1 MDRRQALKNIG
12 IGAGLLVA
20 TPTVISILQSC
31 KNEPEFIPVFL
42 TMSEGHALR
51 RMVDLIIPS
60 DQDVP
65 GAVDVGVHSFIDKFW
80 NDILLEKDQV
90 HIRKGFELF
99 ANAFRSEYEKELEAG
114 KAKEFEPML
123 AKYLP
128 KSVEEEIALGK
139 RMGEFYAAYEEDPTT
154 EPNADDAIATLLSGI
169 RGMTIWC
176 WKSSEEIGKNVLW
189 YDPVPGVY
197 NGCVPI
203 DEAGNGKAMAL

>member
-42 TMSEGHALR
+42 TGGEGHALR

-60 DQDVP
+60 DKEVP
-65 GAVDVGVHSFIDKFW
+65 GAVDVGVHSFIDQFW
-80 NDILLEKDQV
+80 NDVLREKDQV
-90 HIRKGFELF
+90 HIRKGFELL
-99 ANAFRSEYEKELEAG
+99 ANAFRSDYEKELEAG
-114 KAKEFEPML
+114 KAKEFDPML

-128 KSVEEEIALGK
+128 KSLDEEIALGE
-139 RMGEFYAAYEEDPTT
+139 RMGEFYAAYEADPTT
-154 EPNADDAIATLLSGI
+154 EPDQDDAIASLLMNI
-169 RGMTIWC
+169 RGMTIWG

-197 NGCVPI
+197 NGCVPL